1 MYLLLFSIQGSR
13 PVTSSSGPVKPY
25 KKTEPKKQNQAATNK
40 SKTEDFPS
48 LPMSAPS
55 SRNTS
60 NSNPSK
66 AATVIK
72 TPFNK
77 KPSPA
82 PQPQVRPSPSKST
95 VKNGKPSLSYD
106 DEDSDDDYP
115 SLGGGPSLNLN
126 FSSNKTVTRSGQDLG
141 YTSASVSSN
150 IRTVDRSVLEAMNAP
165 KTNNSS
171 KPSVSSTSD
180 FPGLGRP
187 QQTLDFT
194 SAKKGKKNKKGNQN
208 NNDLSYAN
216 KSKEDNKDDKSGKS
230 LNSIC
235 DFLGGGAA
243 VKVTENKPK
252 PKKEAEVKPIVS
264 KPADEEVYRPSKNKT
279 TALNNNLEQPK
290 PDQKAEQNNGG
301 EDFPSLGKAAKKLTR
316 NFVSAEEKLVQQ
328 KSVFT
333 KWGKTVSQAEQ
344 SLQNT
349 HISYGNTGT
358 QKNRVNGKKSKSSS
372 SYKYIAPTNFN
383 ERNSGLITSITDL
396 IGIKSLEFKQF
407 KDISGKYRNGQL
419 DSDVYYVQ
427 CRELLEEKNFRKV
440 FPELLSLLPDIEKQQ
455 QLYQLYKQD
464 QWFDN
469 DSVSECPVS
478 GQICL
483 KKDMDS
489 HLKRLQEEDFPSL

>member
-1 MYLLLFSIQGSR
+1 
-13 PVTSSSGPVKPY
+13 
-25 KKTEPKKQNQAATNK
+25 
-40 SKTEDFPS
+40 
-48 LPMSAPS
+48 MSAPS

-82 PQPQVRPSPSKST
+82 PQPQVRSSPSKST

-279 TALNNNLEQPK
+279 TTLNNNLEQPK
-290 PDQKAEQNNGG
+290 PVQKAEQENGG

>member
-1 MYLLLFSIQGSR
+1 MNTPR
-13 PVTSSSGPVKPY
+13 
-25 KKTEPKKQNQAATNK
+25 
-40 SKTEDFPS
+40 TEDFPS
-48 LPMSAPS
+48 LPVSAPS

-60 NSNPSK
+60 KPSK
-66 AATVIK
+66 PATVIK

-82 PQPQVRPSPSKST
+82 PQPQVRPSPTKST
-95 VKNGKPSLSYD
+95 AKSGKARASFD
-106 DEDSDDDYP
+106 DDSDDDYP

-126 FSSNKTVTRSGQDLG
+126 YSSNKTVAKSGQDLG

-194 SAKKGKKNKKGNQN
+194 TAKKGKKNRKGNQN
-208 NNDLSYAN
+208 NNDLSYAS

-235 DFLGGGAA
+235 DFLGGGAS
-243 VKVTENKPK
+243 VKVTESKPK

-279 TALNNNLEQPK
+279 TINNNLEQSK
-290 PDQKAEQNNGG
+290 PAQKADENNGG

-344 SLQNT
+344 
-349 HISYGNTGT
+349 GNPGT
-358 QKNRVNGKKSKSSS
+358 QKNKVNGKKSKSSQNH
-372 SYKYIAPTNFN
+372 KYIAPTNFN
-383 ERNSGLITSITDL
+383 ERNSGLIVSITDL

-419 DSDVYYVQ
+419 DFDVYYVQ

-440 FPELLSLLPDIEKQQ
+440 FPELLALLPDIEKQQ

-469 DSVSECPVS
+469 DCVSDCDNCR
-478 GQICL
+478 QICL
-483 KKDMDS
+483 KKDLDS
-489 HLKRLQEEDFPSL
+489 HLKGCQEEEFPSLW

>member
-1 MYLLLFSIQGSR
+1 MNNEQYISVKGSR
-13 PVTSSSGPVKPY
+13 PVPSSSGPVKPY
-25 KKTEPKKQNQAATNK
+25 KKPESKNKTQSAANTNK
-40 SKTEDFPS
+40 PRTEDFPS
-48 LPMSAPS
+48 LPVSAPIP
-55 SRNTS
+55 RNTS
-60 NSNPSK
+60 KP
-66 AATVIK
+66 ATVIK

-82 PQPQVRPSPSKST
+82 PQPQPRPSPTKSN
-95 VKNGKPSLSYD
+95 VKSGKSRPGYD
-106 DEDSDDDYP
+106 DDSDDDYP

-126 FSSNKTVTRSGQDLG
+126 YSSNKTVANSGQDLG

-194 SAKKGKKNKKGNQN
+194 TAKKGKKNKKGNQN

-235 DFLGGGAA
+235 DFLGGGAT
-243 VKVTENKPK
+243 VKVTETKPK
-252 PKKEAEVKPIVS
+252 PKKEAAVKPIVS
-264 KPADEEVYRPSKNKT
+264 KPAEEEVYRPSKNKT
-279 TALNNNLEQPK
+279 TTINNNFEQSK
-290 PDQKAEQNNGG
+290 PTQKAVESNGG
-301 EDFPSLGKAAKKLTR
+301 DDFPSLGKAAKKLTR
-316 NFVSAEEKLVQQ
+316 NFVSAEEKMVQK

-333 KWGKTVSQAEQ
+333 KWGNTVSQAEQ

-349 HISYGNTGT
+349 HIGITGT
-358 QKNRVNGKKSKSSS
+358 QKNRVNGKKSKSSHNH
-372 SYKYIAPTNFN
+372 KYIAPSNFT

-407 KDISGKYRNGQL
+407 KDISGKYRIGQL

-440 FPELLSLLPDIEKQQ
+440 FPELLALLPDIEKQQ

-464 QWFDN
+464 QWFAN
-469 DSVSECPVS
+469 DCASECDNCR
-478 GQICL
+478 QICL
-483 KKDMDS
+483 RKDLDS
-489 HLKRLQEEDFPSL
+489 HLKSCQEEDFPSLS